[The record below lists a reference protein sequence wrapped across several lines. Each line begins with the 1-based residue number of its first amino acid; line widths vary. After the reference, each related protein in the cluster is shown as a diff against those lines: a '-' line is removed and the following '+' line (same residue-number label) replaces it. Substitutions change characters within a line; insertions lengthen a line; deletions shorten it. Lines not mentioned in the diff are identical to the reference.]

1 LYDHKVKENHLK
13 LVSVISK
20 HPSRFFVNRN
30 GDIVSFDQHNIRS
43 TSDPPPD
50 LDIAKFQKIF
60 FFTEILSHWEKEHL
74 AKKQFPQIFEN
85 LTSTFM
91 KPLMTPSDFVTIP
104 NNNKEEGK
112 KNQQRKISKKELFS
126 SKEMRMIRQQFLRDA
141 KKSGKSP
148 EAIKAGLEKI
158 MILKLNAHEKDRRN
172 NKEDPEEDN
181 NQKDRG
187 TEGEEEEGY
196 VFREDLLSK
205 FHQIPF
211 SSYYTAHLNT
221 SDSSTLP
228 EELIQ
233 GLEYLQSLIDSSSS
247 PSNSSSS
254 DSVENGFSYLE
265 DDDLFDPVLQELEE
279 QLATRSKAILSLQQ
293 THFGNPLT
301 RNNESEPIKEV
312 MDYMQYRVKDKKKFL
327 KEQFHLLKMNSS
339 LEVIQ
344 GKGET
349 DGEVN
354 HYSSSGSNSSSNS
367 NRAITSYSFGWRMF
381 LDVIKVLEKFR
392 AISKVIRSE
401 KSEDQILKE
410 EEDALK
416 VNYPKNITG
425 DEEKEEKKTGEDEDN
440 EDDQMKQKKLD
451 YQFNPFGEMI
461 GSFNT
466 ENDLWIAIVVDQLAR
481 QQSSSSPLSV
491 HQFAAVIASLVAE
504 SPRTAE
510 YKYGPSK
517 NVSDFLDDTLYP
529 YYRKLTK
536 IQERENLDFPMFL
549 TSEVTGIIE
558 KWSKGMEWRDL
569 VTKAT
574 DLDQG
579 DLYRILKRTIELLR
593 SIESSAF
600 VPEEVARIARRA
612 HDQINRYPL
621 TDELAEQPQYRE
633 DSTMNET
640 MVMTNGTSVVGTTV
654 VGETSDVELSM
665 EELREL
671 GDAEEE
677 EEEEEIEMEYEDDDD
692 DESLLKEDEEYDEEE
707 KEELEDD
714 DEDDDHQDL
723 GTEKDRKIGSGSSGK
738 GFKLD
743 RTKGKSTH
751 SRRKQYDEEIEDE
764 DEEYDDEEDEF
775 KYEEVEKDGEESE
788 EVNDERT
795 SGRRRF

>member
-1 LYDHKVKENHLK
+1 LFLLFLNPLFSFY
-13 LVSVISK
+13 S
-20 HPSRFFVNRN
+20 N

-50 LDIAKFQKIF
+50 LDIAKFQKLF
-60 FFTEILSHWEKEHL
+60 FFTEILAHWEKEHM
-74 AKKQFPQIFEN
+74 AKKQFPLIFEN

-91 KPLMTPSDFVTIP
+91 RPLMTPSDFVTIT
-104 NNNKEEGK
+104 NKEG
-112 KNQQRKISKKELFS
+112 KNQKRKINKTEQRMKQVLFS
-126 SKEMRMIRQQFLRDA
+126 SKEIRLLKQQFLRDA

-148 EAIKAGLEKI
+148 AAIKAGLEKI
-158 MILKLNAHEKDRRN
+158 MILKLNAHEKERKR
-172 NKEDPEEDN
+172 NKEDQEEEDN

-187 TEGEEEEGY
+187 TGGGEEDEEGY

-247 PSNSSSS
+247 SNSSSSS
-254 DSVENGFSYLE
+254 DSVDSGFSYLE
-265 DDDLFDPVLQELEE
+265 DDDLFDPVLQEFEE
-279 QLATRSKAILSLQQ
+279 QLASRSKAILSLQQ

-301 RNNESEPIKEV
+301 RNNESELIKEV
-312 MDYMQYRVKDKKKFL
+312 MDYMQYGVKDKKKFL

-344 GKGET
+344 GKGEN
-349 DGEVN
+349 DGELKG
-354 HYSSSGSNSSSNS
+354 YCNS
-367 NRAITSYSFGWRMF
+367 NRPITSYSFGWRMF

-392 AISKVIRSE
+392 AISKIIRPE
-401 KSEDQILKE
+401 KSEELTLE
-410 EEDALK
+410 EENPLK

-425 DEEKEEKKTGEDEDN
+425 EEEETETKKTEEDEEN
-440 EDDQMKQKKLD
+440 EDDKMKQKKLD

-481 QQSSSSPLSV
+481 QQSSSDPLTV
-491 HQFAAVIASLVAE
+491 HQFAAVIASLVAD
-504 SPRTAE
+504 SPKAVTAE
-510 YKYGPSK
+510 YSYGPSR
-517 NVSDFLDDTLYP
+517 NVSDFLEDTLYP
-529 YYRKLTK
+529 YYRKLKK

-549 TSEVTGIIE
+549 TNEVTGIIE

-593 SIESSAF
+593 SIESSAS
-600 VPEEVARIARRA
+600 VPEDIARIARRA

-621 TDELAEQPQYRE
+621 TDELTEQPQYGD
-633 DSTMNET
+633 DSTIADT
-640 MVMTNGTSVVGTTV
+640 MVMTNGTSIVGTV
-654 VGETSDVELSM
+654 VGETSDVELSL

-677 EEEEEIEMEYEDDDD
+677 DEEEEEEIEMEYEED
-692 DESLLKEDEEYDEEE
+692 DEELLEEEDEEEECDEEE
-707 KEELEDD
+707 
-714 DEDDDHQDL
+714 EDDDHEDL
-723 GTEKDRKIGSGSSGK
+723 GTEKDRMIGSHGSRGK
-738 GFKLD
+738 GFSLD
-743 RTKGKSTH
+743 RTKSGRSTH
-751 SRRKQYDEEIEDE
+751 SHRKQYDEEEIEDE
-764 DEEYDDEEDEF
+764 DENDENYDDEEV
-775 KYEEVEKDGEESE
+775 EEDGEEKEEESE

-795 SGRRRF
+795 NRRRRF